1 MKKQVNFQ
9 PLIVEEHPKDY
20 NGYEFI
26 TLIKYN
32 DQNFLT
38 IVDNITN
45 NQIIAYVLD
54 YCSLMNIDEEKII
67 RIANDWYENNRQN
80 YPISIEFFKHDVAKD
95 MSKIVR
101 CFSTDFTMRVIGPI
115 YRYNMKGPVKIKR
128 RKKKSIPNGIELVD
142 KTLD

>member
-1 MKKQVNFQ
+1 MKKQLNFQ

-45 NQIIAYVLD
+45 NQIVAYVLD
-54 YCSLMNIDEEKII
+54 YCNLIKIDEEEII
-67 RIANDWYENNRQN
+67 SIANNWYENHRAEH
-80 YPISIEFFKHDVAKD
+80 PISIEFFKHGIAQD
-95 MSKIVR
+95 MSKLIR
-101 CFSTDFTMRVIGPI
+101 CFSTDYVVRVIGPI
-115 YRYNMKGPVKIKR
+115 YKFNMKGPTKVRR
-128 RKKKSIPNGIELVD
+128 RKKKSIPAAMDFVD
-142 KTLD
+142 RTI

>member
-1 MKKQVNFQ
+1 MKKHLKFE

-38 IVDNITN
+38 IVDNITPDKV
-45 NQIIAYVLD
+45 IAYVLD
-54 YCSLMNIDEEKII
+54 YCPNMKIDEEYII
-67 RIANDWYENNRQN
+67 KIANHWYENNRNN
-80 YPISIEFFKHDVAKD
+80 YPISIEFFKHNIASD

-101 CFSTDFTMRVIGPI
+101 SFSTDFIVRVIGPI
-115 YRYNMKGPVKIKR
+115 YRYNMKGPTKIKR
-128 RKKKSIPNGIELVD
+128 RKKKSIPKGIDFND
-142 KTLD
+142 KTI